1 MHSTCIIALPLLAI
15 YGTSV
20 GRVISN
26 HDLRGEL
33 PLVND
38 LMILCLKIR
47 SQYNMGKVIKCLKY
61 LYLAVINNIRLL
73 NANSIKYDLTIF
85 KIRFKCKEKL
95 D

>member
-38 LMILCLKIR
+38 LMILCL
-47 SQYNMGKVIKCLKY
+47 
-61 LYLAVINNIRLL
+61 
-73 NANSIKYDLTIF
+73 
-85 KIRFKCKEKL
+85 
-95 D
+95 